1 MVNHEIM
8 NYDFNEAT
16 AFDGLMPKAAE
27 IIGTIG
33 ESEVSVHVH
42 GMEAKGVDAL
52 EVMDNEKAF
61 E

>member
-1 MVNHEIM
+1 MNNHEMM
-8 NYDFNEAT
+8 NYDFKEGT

-33 ESEVSVHVH
+33 ASDTSVHMH
-42 GMEAKGVDAL
+42 GMDANGVDSL
-52 EVMDNEKAF
+52 EVMDNSKAF

>member
-1 MVNHEIM
+1 M
-8 NYDFNEAT
+8 NYDFKEGT

-33 ESEVSVHVH
+33 ASDTSVHMH
-42 GMEAKGVDAL
+42 GMDANGVDSL
-52 EVMDNEKAF
+52 EVMDNSKAF